1 MANKSNQFKGI
12 FFLIIAAL
20 GFAFMSLF
28 VKFTNVSGNVIPTA
42 QMVLF
47 RNSVSVIVSI
57 SMVIMLK
64 PSLNP
69 VQKHFW
75 TLVLRSSFGTIG
87 MLLYFYSIT
96 KLDLGDAN
104 MLNKLSTFFL
114 IGFCAIFLKEKVKP
128 YQVIAIVV
136 AFAGSLLIIK
146 PTFSVEIIP
155 YLTSIL
161 AAMAAGA
168 AYTVLRVLGNK
179 VDYYV
184 IVLFFSLFSVI
195 VLLPYVLFFQHASM
209 NTMQVLYLILAGA
222 SATVG
227 QFGTTLAYKFAP
239 AKDISIFN
247 YTNVIFAA
255 LLGMIFLQETP
266 DITSI
271 FGYIIIF
278 GAALYIFK
286 KK

>member
-12 FFLIIAAL
+12 FFLIIAAF

-28 VKFTNVSGNVIPTA
+28 VKFTKLSGSEIPTA

-47 RNSVSVIVSI
+47 RNGISVIVSLV
-57 SMVIMLK
+57 MVMIYK
-64 PSLNP
+64 PSFKP
-69 VQKHFW
+69 VKNNFW

-96 KLDLGDAN
+96 RLDLGDAN

-114 IGFCAIFLKEKVKP
+114 IAFSAMFLKEKVKP
-128 YQVIAIVV
+128 YQIIAIII
-136 AFAGSLLIIK
+136 AFLGSLLIIK
-146 PTFSVEIIP
+146 PTFSVETVP

-168 AYTVLRVLGNK
+168 AYTVLRVLGRQVN
-179 VDYYV
+179 YYLV
-184 IVLFFSLFSVI
+184 VLFFSSFSVI
-195 VLLPYVLFFQHASM
+195 VLLPYVLIFNNAPM
-209 NTMQVLYLILAGA
+209 NTLQIVYLVLAGV
-222 SATVG
+222 SATIG

-239 AKDISIFN
+239 AREISIFN

-255 LLGMIFLQETP
+255 LLGMIFLQELP
-266 DITSI
+266 DIISVL
-271 FGYIIIF
+271 GYIIIF
-278 GAALYIFK
+278 GTAFYIFK